1 MPFNQFEFCSLQ
13 STFTF
18 SLPTMQQSKK
28 KKNRK
33 LIWRKGSNGRNIDKD
48 YNAQTCP
55 NHLRSSQIHSC
66 FWSNGFGKCSSHM
79 SDVFCSAFS
88 FSSLKTWPQLKG
100 STTEGIHDLSDA
112 CYTVTPKYTKVY
124 ADANICKHICKVSD
138 ALRLCCY
145 SFGLVICASGHAAC
159 HLQQWSRSVGSS
171 LLQFPEPHA
180 QFREK
185 TWGRWEAVKIGKAG
199 A

>member
-1 MPFNQFEFCSLQ
+1 MLCHLISLSSVLCKARLPFPC
-13 STFTF
+13 
-18 SLPTMQQSKK
+18 QQCNNRKT
-28 KKNRK
+28 RK

-124 ADANICKHICKVSD
+124 QSICGRK
-138 ALRLCCY
+138 
-145 SFGLVICASGHAAC
+145 
-159 HLQQWSRSVGSS
+159 HLQTHLQSFRCTQTLLFRWSRHLCFRTCSVSS
-171 LLQFPEPHA
+171 PAMIAERWIFAPPIPGASRAVQ
-180 QFREK
+180 REDVGQMGGGK
-185 TWGRWEAVKIGKAG
+185 GR
-199 A
+199 